1 MVGLKQQQKQGENMN
16 TFSVIGKSPASSK
29 DRKSTYFSTTLS
41 GYTPSWRKM
50 VATMTVAEL
59 ASELEMIGTDSFLAT
74 QKAKRT
80 FKPTDA
86 VSDSLGE
93 AQSIQDY
100 NAPDDY

>member
-1 MVGLKQQQKQGENMN
+1 MN

-29 DRKSTYFSTTLS
+29 DRRSTYFSTTLS

-59 ASELEMIGTDSFLAT
+59 ASELEMIGTNEFLKRQAV
-74 QKAKRT
+74 KRT

-86 VSDSLGE
+86 VSDALGE